1 MTREWTYLAEY
12 YVLVVVRYTLLK
24 RVLLQRQSSLL
35 IVLLWLPSQLL
46 VGRIGV
52 LVLKQGLLLF
62 RPGTEE
68 PLEVIVSID
77 EGVQELVLQGTQ
89 AL

>member
-24 RVLLQRQSSLL
+24 RILLQRQSSLL

-52 LVLKQGLLLF
+52 LFLKQGLLLF